1 MKLSIPVC
9 FGAAYL
15 AGVVICFGPATVE
28 SERAQALVSAKC
40 AADFPDD
47 TSTRRVC
54 QASPPPALAG
64 GIKALAWPFWLSYA
78 TASKTSKQP

>member
-1 MKLSIPVC
+1 MKLSIPDC

-40 AADFPDD
+40 ATDFPDD

-64 GIKALAWPFWLSYA
+64 GIKALAWPLWVSYVA
-78 TASKTSKQP
+78 ASKTSKQP